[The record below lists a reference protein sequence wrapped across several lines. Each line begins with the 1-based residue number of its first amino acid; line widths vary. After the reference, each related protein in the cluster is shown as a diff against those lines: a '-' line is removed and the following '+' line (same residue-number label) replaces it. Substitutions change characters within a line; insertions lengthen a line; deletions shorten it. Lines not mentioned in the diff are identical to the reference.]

1 MGQLHAVHGDEP
13 VGEYLKRA
21 HHLSSDLLFSSI
33 LFYSIPFYSIPFH
46 SNFIDQDSAI
56 TAEAI
61 TMQKD
66 NMYCMHP
73 LLIVIVELKLFFND
87 SEALCC

>member
-1 MGQLHAVHGDEP
+1 MRNMGDGP

-21 HHLSSDLLFSSI
+21 HHLSSDLLFSS
-33 LFYSIPFYSIPFH
+33 LLFYSIPFH
-46 SNFIDQDSAI
+46 SKSIDQDSTI

-73 LLIVIVELKLFFND
+73 LLIVIVELKLFFSD
-87 SEALCC
+87 SQAL